1 MEDYNQNHPH
11 VSLDDCSP
19 KNPVFWADPS
29 GADSIYNFDTGQ
41 YVINGEVVTQEQA
54 LLMHRMEVMQMEV
67 MIIRHVKIV
76 NGSIQVQQV
85 I

>member
-1 MEDYNQNHPH
+1 M
-11 VSLDDCSP
+11 
-19 KNPVFWADPS
+19 
-29 GADSIYNFDTGQ
+29 
-41 YVINGEVVTQEQA
+41 TQEQA